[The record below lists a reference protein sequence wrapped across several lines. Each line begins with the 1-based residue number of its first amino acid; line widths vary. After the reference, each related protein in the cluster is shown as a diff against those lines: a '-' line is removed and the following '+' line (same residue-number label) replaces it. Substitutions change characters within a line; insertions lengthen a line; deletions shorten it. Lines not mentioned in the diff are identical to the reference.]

1 MGFSTALVRWVAVI
15 SLVAAGSVRAQT
27 TPPVDF
33 VDAQTFATG
42 LNTTNAG
49 WSFAPWPAGTGA
61 GFSNGGWSIGSPV
74 YLCSPPGDNSRIF
87 VVMQTGQIILFVNG
101 VRQATPFLDIGNR
114 SVVTPTADPNYPMRT
129 PAPGTAYR
137 LTPIG
142 NPSGAFL
149 IGTRNGTYTR
159 GNEQGLLGMAFA
171 PDYATSGSF
180 YIYYIGPRGS
190 TSDNSPQ
197 GQTYATRTDNGR
209 SFLARYQRSAADPNL
224 ADVNSEQ
231 IILALDQS
239 YTNHNGGCLQFGP
252 DGYLYLGLGDG
263 GSGNDPLN
271 AALNPANMLGK
282 LHRFDVSGVD
292 DFPADPNR
300 NYHIPADNPRFKPY
314 ATATEPQRLAPSS
327 AWALGLRNPWRWC
340 FDRWNG
346 DLYIA
351 DVGQDAIE
359 EVNWVAAGTGG
370 GRNYGWRR
378 YEGLATTANS
388 NASSNPPVATT
399 TYDITENLVNPV
411 WTYGHGNGA
420 TQGNSI
426 TGGYV
431 YRGKAIPWLR
441 GRYFFADYVFSN
453 RIWTMR
459 IVGGAATDVQTYAAA
474 LQNLGSNAG
483 VTSFGE
489 DAAGELY
496 IVLQGGTIR
505 KIVRAATVPS
515 LADVAGLGGTIGPD
529 GQRTVDDIVT
539 FLTLFFSGDQLADLA
554 SLGGV
559 LTPDDQ
565 ITVDDLV
572 AFLSAFFQ

>member
-1 MGFSTALVRWVAVI
+1 MRLTTVLVRSVI
-15 SLVAAGSVRAQT
+15 ALSFGAAGAVHAQS

-42 LNTTNAG
+42 LNTTNSG
-49 WSFAPWPAGTGA
+49 WPFAPWPAGTGA
-61 GFSNGGWSIGSPV
+61 SFSNGGWSIGSPV
-74 YLCSPPGDNSRIF
+74 FLCSPPGDNTRIF
-87 VVMQTGQIILFVNG
+87 VLMQTGQIILFVNG

-137 LTPIG
+137 LTPVG

-190 TSDNSPQ
+190 TSDSSPQ

-209 SFLARYQRSAADPNL
+209 SILARYQRSAADPNL

-231 IILALDQS
+231 IILQQDQP

-282 LHRFDVSGVD
+282 MHRFDVSGVD

-300 NYHIPADNPRFKPY
+300 NYRVPPDNPRFKPN
-314 ATATEPQRLAPSS
+314 ATATEAQRLAPSS
-327 AWALGLRNPWRWC
+327 VWAVGLRNPWRWS

-351 DVGQDAIE
+351 DVGQDAVE
-359 EVNWVAAGTGG
+359 EVNWVGAGTGG

-378 YEGLATTANS
+378 FEGTATTANS
-388 NASSNPPVATT
+388 TGG
-399 TYDITENLVNPV
+399 YDITENLTNPV
-411 WTYGHGNGA
+411 WTYVHGSGT

-441 GRYFFADYVFSN
+441 GRYFFADYVYSN
-453 RIWTMR
+453 RIWTTR

-483 VTSFGE
+483 VTSFGQ
-489 DAAGELY
+489 DAVGELY

-505 KIVRAATVPS
+505 KIVRSATVPS
-515 LADVAGLGGTIGPD
+515 LADVAGPGGSIGPD
-529 GQRTVDDIVT
+529 GQRTVDDIVAY
-539 FLTLFFSGDQLADLA
+539 LTMFFSGDQLADIVTV
-554 SLGGV
+554 GGDPI
-559 LTPDDQ
+559 PDDL
-565 ITVDDLV
+565 ISVDDLV
-572 AFLSAFFQ
+572 GFLSSFFQ